1 MYLIRFFEGK
11 HMSHAEVE
19 PRTSFGPLS
28 SGEGTYDHILVIIS
42 AVVVLVFLVIGYYVS
57 RYFRNHQNKK

>member
-1 MYLIRFFEGK
+1 
-11 HMSHAEVE
+11 MSYAEAE

-28 SGEGTYDHILVIIS
+28 SGEGTYDPILVIIS